1 LAAAVFLSPFAPND
15 GTKRD
20 RIPPSAFAPLF
31 APEADPGLAVD
42 AAPPRFRNERLASP
56 LEELLDEAAGF
67 EPPNE
72 LELGELLPGLLP
84 NADEDE
90 PPEAGFLSSPPRP
103 GSLLVNPP
111 KREPMPPPD
120 EAPLVGFA
128 LDDVAGLSL
137 PLPMGNREVSP
148 PSIPP
153 PDF

>member
-1 LAAAVFLSPFAPND
+1 M
-15 GTKRD
+15 KRD
-20 RIPPSAFAPLF
+20 KIPPSAFAPLF
-31 APEADPGLAVD
+31 AVDAAPGLAGA

-56 LEELLDEAAGF
+56 LDELLLDDAAGF

-72 LELGELLPGLLP
+72 LELGELLAGLLP

-90 PPEAGFLSSPPRP
+90 PLEGAGFLSSPPRP

-111 KREPMPPPD
+111 KREPIPPPD
-120 EAPLVGFA
+120 EAPLAGFA
-128 LDDVAGLSL
+128 PDDEAGLSF
-137 PLPMGNREVSP
+137 PLPMGRREVSP